1 MAEHGFGAANV
12 RRVIVGTSRVV
23 LQQTGFRYQPSTV
36 LNAQMSLC
44 YNLAVA
50 LIDRHALID
59 QFTAARIAEPIV
71 CDLAARVDVE
81 VDPEMDAI
89 YPERYAGIVT
99 IVLDDGRR
107 LRKRVDYSK
116 GMPEN
121 RMTAPELNAKFQS
134 LAAAAVDAEDAG
146 GLLEEVSALFAGS
159 SVRRLARHLGG
170 LRMRPYGRT

>member
-71 CDLAARVDVE
+71 CDLASRVDVE

-159 SVRRLARHLGG
+159 SVRRLARHLADCG
-170 LRMRPYGRT
+170 